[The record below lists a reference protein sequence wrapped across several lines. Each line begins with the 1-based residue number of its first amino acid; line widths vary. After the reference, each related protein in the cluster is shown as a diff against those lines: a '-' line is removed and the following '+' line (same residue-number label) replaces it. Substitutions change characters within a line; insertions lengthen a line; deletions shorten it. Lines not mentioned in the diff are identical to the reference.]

1 MNPKAI
7 IYSCSWSSYPG
18 LQLTKNP
25 LTEPESDYKIIINMC
40 SGRISPELI
49 LETFKCGAW
58 GVLIASC
65 PDDKCEHDGNY
76 KTRRRVILLKRTLE
90 QFGIEPQRLKLELI
104 DKSESAKL
112 KQAIDKFVSEM
123 NKLGP
128 IDFYD

>member
-7 IYSCSWSSYPG
+7 IFSCSWSSYPG

-25 LTEPESDYKIIINMC
+25 LAESGSCYKIIINMC

-65 PDDKCEHDGNY
+65 PEGKCEHDGNY

-90 QFGIEPQRLKLELI
+90 QFGIEPQRLKLERI
-104 DKSESAKL
+104 DKAESTKL
-112 KQAIDKFVSEM
+112 KQAINQFVTEI

-128 IDFYD
+128 INFYD